1 MRSLTRSVWPAAT
14 EPGNQSTCRPTS
26 TLFHRRFVQSP
37 PTPSMVRELDNV
49 DRGIL
54 YMLQLDA
61 RNTTSEEIAAKT
73 GVSASTVRNR
83 LERLEDDGVIEGY
96 YPEINYGAANL
107 PLRVMFVITAP
118 AKERSDIV
126 DQLLDIQ
133 GVIDVSEMITGKRNI
148 QVEVVGQDTNDIIR
162 ITDAIHD
169 LGIKVE
175 SSEIMK
181 QRRVQPFNHFYFS
194 EAADELNGPEEN
206 SKEK

>member
-1 MRSLTRSVWPAAT
+1 MA
-14 EPGNQSTCRPTS
+14 
-26 TLFHRRFVQSP
+26 
-37 PTPSMVRELDNV
+37 RELDNV

-61 RNTTSEEIAAKT
+61 RNTTSEEIATKT

-83 LERLEDDGVIEGY
+83 LDRLEDDGVIEGY
-96 YPEINYGAANL
+96 HPEINYEIANL

-118 AKERSDIV
+118 AKERSEIV
-126 DQLLDIQ
+126 DQLLDIH
-133 GVIDVSEMITGKRNI
+133 GVIDVSEMITGRRNI
-148 QVEVVGQDTNDIIR
+148 QVEVVGQNTNDLIR

-169 LGIKVE
+169 LGVEVE

-194 EAADELNGPEEN
+194 EAADELNESEN
-206 SKEK
+206 NSDEA